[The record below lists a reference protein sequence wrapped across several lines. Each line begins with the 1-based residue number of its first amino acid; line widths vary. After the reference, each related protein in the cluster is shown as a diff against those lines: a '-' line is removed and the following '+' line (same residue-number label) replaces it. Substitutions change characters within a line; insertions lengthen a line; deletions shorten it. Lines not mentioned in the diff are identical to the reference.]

1 MSIEFKMSRGN
12 NGRKSRLYKRIKRAS
27 LNRIDAPHLPMRVHS
42 DKGGYW
48 GRTNPYPAY
57 SSYKKI
63 SKFLMERVGKP
74 VNIVFSEFLSEM
86 KKFKQKKDLKELFY
100 SHIDYERNKM
110 RFGWGEGFYVSNGIL
125 NYRNDYRKNQKPP
138 KKFIEYNLSH
148 FDKESLNLKSES
160 VGPVAVGKLWVCI
173 NGQYM
178 FLPVYVV
185 GEEKWNRSRGE
196 TNPMKFF
203 PYRAC
208 KKSKLLHL
216 KDFTEATVC
225 GLGDHYSIANTGTPL
240 YSIDFNHYPY
250 IVRVSDIENYKKEK
264 FPKEK
269 VV

>member
-12 NGRKSRLYKRIKRAS
+12 NGRKSRLHKRTKRAT

-48 GRTNPYPAY
+48 GRTNPYPAH

-63 SKFLMERVGKP
+63 SKFLMKRVGKP

-86 KKFKQKKDLKELFY
+86 KKFRQKDDLKELFY
-100 SHIDYERNKM
+100 SHIDYERSKI

-148 FDKESLNLKSES
+148 FDKKLLNLKSES
-160 VGPVAVGKLWVCI
+160 AGPVVVGKLWVCI

-178 FLPVYVV
+178 FLPIYVV
-185 GEEKWNRSRGE
+185 SEEKWNRSRGN
-196 TNPMKFF
+196 TDSIKF
-203 PYRAC
+203 PYRVYRR
-208 KKSKLLHL
+208 SGLLYL

-225 GLGDHYSIANTGTPL
+225 GLGGYCSIANTDTSR
-240 YSIDFNHYPY
+240 YCADFNYYLY